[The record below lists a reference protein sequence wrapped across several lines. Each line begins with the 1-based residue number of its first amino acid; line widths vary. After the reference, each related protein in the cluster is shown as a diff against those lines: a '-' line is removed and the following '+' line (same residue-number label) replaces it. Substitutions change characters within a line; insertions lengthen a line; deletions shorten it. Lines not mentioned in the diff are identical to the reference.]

1 MVLTIGRDAGIIIQR
16 ITMTEKTESHDLK
29 ISEAID
35 NIKAEEARQVFAT
48 EKAARREEL
57 SSYIRACFDSS
68 AQWRETSF
76 EPNWDKWHR
85 NARSIYD
92 PELKNKKEDWQ
103 ITMFVPMTIKH
114 KERAKS
120 QIFKTMVG
128 MSPQFD
134 IEIRPGG
141 EADQA
146 EMVKDLIL
154 YYMDKA
160 QFELGFNDQV
170 DQGCTYG
177 TGLSKAYWQTIKE
190 RRRIRKINIPNTNI
204 LEKLRGL
211 ISGAG
216 LKDVSYKT
224 EETEIETF
232 DGVRFSYVDIHDV
245 FPDPKDPTFKR
256 SWVIHRDKMSY
267 GELMTGAQNGWYDK
281 ETVNLLKD
289 VKESEQPK
297 SDKQV
302 EKADL
307 GETTPTITRTDY
319 GKIHTVLEFWGRL
332 PRKWIYPDKAFK
344 DGEGDEMIPAKC
356 LYAYEGRGVLEC
368 VENDDYTGDNPFD
381 KLDYIRLPGLHYGI
395 GIPELLWAIQEEINE
410 LRNQRVDN
418 GVIAMNH
425 MNAVMDD
432 ALIDENDFISKPGGC
447 VRIKGR
453 RSGGYEDIRQAF
465 TPLPVGTVPGFS
477 YQETMELEREAQ
489 ELTGV
494 NRVTLGTGGQFAK
507 DSNQT
512 ATGMNLLKQS
522 SLELMN
528 YYANIMELS
537 AFVNI
542 IRHFYVLIYKNI
554 TPAKLEKILGPERA
568 AKFVLLPVEELEQ
581 YYRFK
586 PTGTFTMTNKL
597 QKAQSLM
604 QFKALYEES
613 PFIKPIAL
621 AKRIAR
627 LLEIED
633 PDEIM
638 MTDEEFQNKMAE
650 MQSQLPP
657 PGAEMPGPIG
667 QMPEG
672 MGQPPGVGGPMP
684 QEMMAGQL

>member
-1 MVLTIGRDAGIIIQR
+1 MILTNPGNSVILCLKHMPDKSA
-16 ITMTEKTESHDLK
+16 ESHNLN
-29 ISEAID
+29 INAAID
-35 NIKAEEARQVFAT
+35 EIKADEARQLFAT
-48 EKAARREEL
+48 EKAARRDEL
-57 SSYIRACFDSS
+57 SSYIRSCYESS
-68 AQWRETSF
+68 SQWRKTSF
-76 EPNWDKWHR
+76 EDNWDKWHR

-120 QIFKTMVG
+120 QIFKTMIG

-134 IEIRPGG
+134 IEVRPGG

-160 QFELGFNDQV
+160 QFELGFNDQA

-190 RRRIRKINIPNTNI
+190 RRRIRKINIPNTGVI
-204 LEKLRGL
+204 EKLKGW

-224 EETEIETF
+224 EEMEIETF
-232 DGVRFSYVDIHDV
+232 DGIRFSYVDIHDV

-256 SWVIHRDKMSY
+256 SWVIHRAKMSY
-267 GELMTGAQNGWYDK
+267 GELIAGVQSGYDK
-281 ETVNLLKD
+281 EAVNLLKD
-289 VKESEQPK
+289 VKESEQPEQ
-297 SDKQV
+297 DKQV

-307 GETTPTITRTDY
+307 GETTPSITRTDY

-344 DGEGDEMIPAKC
+344 EDEGNEMIPAKC

-368 VENDDYTGDNPFD
+368 VENNDYTGDNPFD
-381 KLDYIRLPGLHYGI
+381 KLDYIRIPGIHYGI

-432 ALIDENDFISKPGGC
+432 ALVDENDFISKPGGC

-465 TPLPVGTVPGFS
+465 APLPVGNIPNFS

-494 NRVTLGTGGQFAK
+494 NRVTLGMGGTMAK
-507 DSNQT
+507 DINQT

-542 IRHFYVLIYKNI
+542 IRHFYILIYKNI
-554 TPAKLEKILGPERA
+554 NPEKLEKILGPERA
-568 AKFVLLPVEELEQ
+568 AKFVLRPVEELEQ

-604 QFKALYEES
+604 QFKALYEDA

-621 AKRIAR
+621 AGRIAR
-627 LLEIED
+627 LLEIDD

-638 MTDEEFQNKMAE
+638 MTDEEFQDKMAE
-650 MQSQLPP
+650 MQSQLPQ
-657 PGAEMPGPIG
+657 PGAEMPGPGG
-667 QMPEG
+667 QPPEGMPG
-672 MGQPPGVGGPMP
+672 MGQPMGGQIP
-684 QEMMAGQL
+684 QEMMAGQP